1 MEGFELIA
9 FRFGVGMGVYCFNDI
24 RGVYCFD
31 GIWGACMD
39 GMDGI
44 AGIA

>member
-9 FRFGVGMGVYCFNDI
+9 FSFGVGM
-24 RGVYCFD
+24 GVYCFD